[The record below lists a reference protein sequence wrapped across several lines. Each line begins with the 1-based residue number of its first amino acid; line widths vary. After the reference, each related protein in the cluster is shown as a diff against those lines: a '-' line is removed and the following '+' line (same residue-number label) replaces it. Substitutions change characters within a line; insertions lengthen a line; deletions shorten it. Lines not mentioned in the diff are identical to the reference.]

1 MLKTFEKL
9 VEIPGGSGFEE
20 KVIEFMVAELK
31 KKPSGCLCGSD
42 GKCHRKNR
50 KR

>member
-1 MLKTFEKL
+1 MLEIFEKL

-20 KVIEFMVAELK
+20 KVIEALWCRIE

-42 GKCHRKNR
+42 GKCDRKTR
-50 KR
+50 EG